1 MDTGKH
7 TGHGCVMLLYY
18 KLCESIWE
26 GSPATRQLTQ
36 QLASSLE
43 SRDITATLQ
52 ADGDAD
58 IATASSESPTD
69 TSSKKGDVSNNDSL
83 TESQSLHV
91 KQRRNLLDNKL
102 NNYKQEKLKRKL
114 SKYGQLLEYTK
125 EDIEMKKRLMNHIE
139 KIEEHYQDNMAK
151 MSTNMEKLSYSI
163 GAGFSILPGLLVP
176 QQNMLSQQQMCGML
190 SLPTS
195 AILYSPYSQ
204 HVSETPEI
212 SGV

>member
-7 TGHGCVMLLYY
+7 SGHGCVMLLYY

-26 GSPATRQLTQ
+26 GSPATQQLTQ
-36 QLASSLE
+36 QLVSSLE
-43 SRDITATLQ
+43 SGDVTATLQ

-69 TSSKKGDVSNNDSL
+69 TSGKEGDVSNNDSL

-114 SKYGQLLEYTK
+114 PQDGQLLEYAK
-125 EDIEMKKRLMNHIE
+125 EDIEMKKRLVNHIE
-139 KIEEHYQDNMAK
+139 IMEEHYQDNMTK
-151 MSTNMEKLSYSI
+151 MSANMEKLSYSI
-163 GAGFSILPGLLVP
+163 GAGFSILQGLLVP

-195 AILYSPYSQ
+195 ANFYSPYS

-212 SGV
+212 SGM

>member
-1 MDTGKH
+1 
-7 TGHGCVMLLYY
+7 MLLYY

-69 TSSKKGDVSNNDSL
+69 TSGKKGDVSNNDSL

-114 SKYGQLLEYTK
+114 SQDGQLLEYAK
-125 EDIEMKKRLMNHIE
+125 EDIEMKKRLVNHIE
-139 KIEEHYQDNMAK
+139 IMEEHYQDNMAK
-151 MSTNMEKLSYSI
+151 MSANMEKLSYSI
-163 GAGFSILPGLLVP
+163 GAGFSILQGLLVT

-195 AILYSPYSQ
+195 ANLYSPYS

-212 SGV
+212 SGM

>member
-7 TGHGCVMLLYY
+7 TGHGCVMLLYS

-26 GSPATRQLTQ
+26 GSPATQQLTQ

-43 SRDITATLQ
+43 SGVITATLQ

-114 SKYGQLLEYTK
+114 SQDGQLLEYAK
-125 EDIEMKKRLMNHIE
+125 EDIEMKKRLVNHIE
-139 KIEEHYQDNMAK
+139 IMEEHYQDNMAK
-151 MSTNMEKLSYSI
+151 MSANMEKLSYSI

-176 QQNMLSQQQMCGML
+176 QQNMLSHQ
-190 SLPTS
+190 
-195 AILYSPYSQ
+195 
-204 HVSETPEI
+204 
-212 SGV
+212 

>member
-7 TGHGCVMLLYY
+7 SGHGCVMLLYY

-26 GSPATRQLTQ
+26 GSPATQQLTQ
-36 QLASSLE
+36 QLVSSLE
-43 SRDITATLQ
+43 SRDVTATLQ

-69 TSSKKGDVSNNDSL
+69 TSGKEGDVSNNDSL

-114 SKYGQLLEYTK
+114 PQDGQLLEYAK
-125 EDIEMKKRLMNHIE
+125 EDIEMKKRLVNHIE
-139 KIEEHYQDNMAK
+139 IMEEHYQDNMAK
-151 MSTNMEKLSYSI
+151 MSANMEKLSYSI

-195 AILYSPYSQ
+195 ANL
-204 HVSETPEI
+204 
-212 SGV
+212 

>member
-7 TGHGCVMLLYY
+7 SGHGCVMLLYY
-18 KLCESIWE
+18 KLCESTWE
-26 GSPATRQLTQ
+26 GSPATQ
-36 QLASSLE
+36 QLVSSLE
-43 SRDITATLQ
+43 SGDITATLQ

-69 TSSKKGDVSNNDSL
+69 TSDKEGDVSNNDSL

-114 SKYGQLLEYTK
+114 PQDGQLLEYAK
-125 EDIEMKKRLMNHIE
+125 EDIEMKKRLVNHIE
-139 KIEEHYQDNMAK
+139 IMEEHYQDNMAK
-151 MSTNMEKLSYSI
+151 MSANMEKLSYSI

-195 AILYSPYSQ
+195 ANLYSPYSQ
-204 HVSETPEI
+204 HVSETLEI
-212 SGV
+212 SDM